1 MTITCEWCRKSLDD
15 HLDDRLSGRERA
27 LLETHLAECAACNDD
42 IAAAVRLRAAARA
55 LPRSIDPPRDLW
67 SGIAERVERSPREET
82 ASPVRGIGSAPS
94 WKRWAPLAAA
104 AVILVVV
111 SSGLT
116 TALLREP
123 PSAEAGAA
131 GGAAVPEAA
140 APVALAAFEPME
152 SEYRTTVAALQAE
165 LAARRDFL
173 DPVTVQVI
181 ETNLL
186 IIDQAI
192 AEARRALAADPSSAH
207 LPLHLSDIY
216 RQKVELLRSAAQI
229 RI

>member
-1 MTITCEWCRKSLDD
+1 MRKTCDWCRESFDD
-15 HLDDRLSGRERA
+15 HLDDRLPGRERA
-27 LLETHLAECAACNDD
+27 LLEAHLSECAGCRQDL
-42 IAAAVRLRAAARA
+42 AAAVRLRAAARA
-55 LPRSIDPPRDLW
+55 LPQAIDPPRDLW
-67 SGIAERVERSPREET
+67 SGIAERIEQSPREQRV
-82 ASPVRGIGSAPS
+82 PHVRGIRFTPS
-94 WKRWAPLAAA
+94 WRRWAPLAAA
-104 AVILVVV
+104 AVLLIAV

-116 TALLREP
+116 MALLRG
-123 PSAEAGAA
+123 PSTGAAGAA
-131 GGAAVPEAA
+131 GGAPVPGAA
-140 APVALAAFEPME
+140 APIDFAAFEPIE

-165 LAARRDFL
+165 LAARHDSL
-173 DPVTVQVI
+173 DPVTVRVI

-216 RQKVELLRSAAQI
+216 RKKVELLRSAAQI